1 MAGALLVSG
10 VYLTACSGDSGPA
23 VTEDAPPAS
32 LADVPGQEDIKLI
45 TLTDEAME
53 RIGLETAEVK
63 AQTGADGTAQRAVP
77 FASLIYDPEGATFV
91 YVNDAHAQFMR
102 APVTVVRIN
111 GDEVLLSDGP
121 PAGDT
126 VVTVG
131 AAQLYGVESDFE
143 EE

>member
-10 VYLTACSGDSGPA
+10 LYVTACSGDSGPA
-23 VTEDAPPAS
+23 ATEDAPPAS
-32 LADVPGQEDIKLI
+32 LEDVPGQPDIKLI

-63 AQTGADGTAQRAVP
+63 VQTGADGATQRVVP

-91 YVNDAHAQFMR
+91 YVNDEHAQFMR

-111 GDEVLLSDGP
+111 GDDVLVSDGP
-121 PAGDT
+121 SAGDT